1 MPRRTRNQL
10 VAAAGTVLLG
20 SSASWLLTMQKAHS
34 TVEQEVA
41 NGWPVEANATPATLA
56 GDARSRYSLSPDS
69 TYASETSSD
78 GQWRGIVP
86 GVATEADEPRS
97 RWAVFTTTQVLSVEE
112 CTSWVARAEALEL
125 EDGDF
130 IFATGGQDSSRG
142 WRQARGGTAPHGSST
157 TRSLRAPCRSGSQGR
172 CRRRLPT
179 GADSASSSR
188 AFSKYVPG
196 QYFAPHFDGRGAGL
210 AGMGRTAEFTAV
222 LYLSNDFVGGATH
235 YLPGQG
241 SEVAQAVALRPCQGC
256 AAVHRQGSVLHA
268 GGAVES
274 GTKYIMQFLISY
286 DAPRHAESRRLT
298 NLRWGA

>member
-130 IFATGGQDSSRG
+130 IFATGESGQLTRLATG
-142 WRQARGGTAPHGSST
+142 ARRHSST
-157 TRSLRAPCRSGSQGR
+157 RLIDDEEFARTMQERLAGQVPEALADG
-172 CRRRLPT
+172 RRLCIVEP
-179 GADSASSSR
+179 S
-188 AFSKYVPG
+188 FLQV
-196 QYFAPHFDGRGAGL
+196 
-210 AGMGRTAEFTAV
+210 RTWPV
-222 LYLSNDFVGGATH
+222 L
-235 YLPGQG
+235 
-241 SEVAQAVALRPCQGC
+241 C
-256 AAVHRQGSVLHA
+256 AAL
-268 GGAVES
+268 
-274 GTKYIMQFLISY
+274 
-286 DAPRHAESRRLT
+286 
-298 NLRWGA
+298 